1 MSKIPPNLRLRSATL
16 FALATLSACGGDG
29 GTSPNAEPQPPEG
42 ATLALFPSV
51 AYQAPGS
58 TQQFHALLRD
68 ADGLTLTG
76 HTVRWASTNSAVATI
91 DGGTGLTTAVA
102 SGKSTIIGVS
112 GSIVSNAIL
121 EVTAGDGGR
130 IAIDAEQFVLIQ
142 PGTFSMGS
150 DNGQEWERPVHTV
163 NITRESYLQKT
174 EVTQAQWRA
183 VMGSN
188 PSFHASELLSA
199 AELCGEDT
207 CPVETVSWNEVQTF
221 LERLNL
227 ATPEANYRLP
237 TEAEWEYA
245 ARASSTGD
253 FGGTGGVDEM
263 AWYHEN
269 SQFPHVIEGFGT
281 HPGGQKRANAWGLF
295 DMHGNV
301 AEWVQ
306 DPFSDTYYSVSP
318 SDDPTGA
325 GGGENRAIRG
335 GSKTD
340 AAELVRSASR
350 NSQTPDHRHKF
361 IGFRLARTP

>member
-1 MSKIPPNLRLRSATL
+1 MKVRTLPATL
-16 FALATLSACGGDG
+16 FALVVFSSCGEEG
-29 GTSPNAEPQPPEG
+29 GTSPNTVDIPLPEG
-42 ATLALFPSV
+42 GTIKLLPSF

-68 ADGLTLTG
+68 AAGATLTN
-76 HTVRWASTNSAVATI
+76 HTIRWSSSNPAVATV
-91 DGGTGLTTAVA
+91 DESTGLTTAVA
-102 SGKSTIIGVS
+102 AGTARVSGVS
-112 GSIVSNAIL
+112 GGKLSSAIMT
-121 EVTAGDGGR
+121 VTAGDGGEL
-130 IAIDAEQFVLIQ
+130 AIDDGQFVLIQ

-150 DNGQEWERPVHTV
+150 DNGQEWEKPVHTV
-163 NITRESYLQKT
+163 KITRAFYLQKV
-174 EVTQAQWRA
+174 EVSQGQWSA
-183 VMGSN
+183 VMGTN

-199 AELCGEDT
+199 AEWCGENE

-221 LERLNL
+221 LERLNV
-227 ATPEANYRLP
+227 ATPGANYRLP

-253 FGGTGGVDEM
+253 FGGTGVVDEM

-269 SQFPHVIEGFGT
+269 SQFPHVLDGFGT

-306 DPFSDTYYSVSP
+306 DPFSEDFYSVSP
-318 SDDPTGA
+318 SDDPIGIL
-325 GGGENRAIRG
+325 GGENRGVRG

-340 AAELVRSASR
+340 AAELVRSAARDSR
-350 NSQTPDHRHKF
+350 TQGHRHKF
-361 IGFRLARTP
+361 IGLRLARTP